1 MFKKNT
7 LWAILATCSISLGT
21 ASAAMPTSASPET
34 GEFQP
39 IEQPLALKV
48 GVTVGGLALI
58 GLELWWFLF
67 SKSPAQTNGK
77 PE

>member
-1 MFKKNT
+1 MFNKNT
-7 LWAILATCSISLGT
+7 LWAILASCSISLGT

-34 GEFQP
+34 SEFQA

-67 SKSPAQTNGK
+67 SKSPAKTNGK